1 LTKQSPGYPCFY
13 CSTPV
18 RNRFVT
24 YVIPDS
30 SGINI
35 EVHSHGKCRWMPEL
49 WDKLERIFKIER
61 DKYETSEGE
70 WGEIITFGEVTI

>member
-1 LTKQSPGYPCFY
+1 
-13 CSTPV
+13 
-18 RNRFVT
+18 
-24 YVIPDS
+24 
-30 SGINI
+30 
-35 EVHSHGKCRWMPEL
+35 MPEL